1 METDRKD
8 MLKRVLE
15 KEYEIEG
22 DIIHF
27 DSLIVKFDEQ
37 SVIDGNERALYLW
50 RRVYSDKMRPDEL

>member
-1 METDRKD
+1 

-27 DSLIVKFDEQ
+27 DALIVKFDEQ
-37 SVIDGNERALYLW
+37 LVMDGKERTLYLW
-50 RRVYSDKMRPDEL
+50 R